1 MIKKWLVLL
10 FIFVGQV
17 VFAADVDVNVDFFVR
32 FNDPYLEGYIV
43 QAMQNNHDLKKTKY
57 KVEQYRQQT
66 KISFGKELP
75 SLRVST
81 DYLGLNLPNY
91 GISSLEGNAF
101 VLPFIASYE
110 PDFFLKN
117 RDKTKSTIK
126 SYEASKQEQKVIY
139 ISLLSDVASGYI
151 NILQYDYLIKSQKC
165 VIKIA
170 EEQLVRAEK
179 MFNQGVIDTTDLNSA
194 KQNLE
199 NQKNTLETLI
209 KQENIIL
216 NNFAV
221 LIGIS
226 PNNINDIK
234 RGKLE
239 SFEYKTQVPNEI
251 KSDVIFSRPDV
262 LKAENELDKAKIDV
276 RIARK
281 ELLPSFN
288 ITGLW
293 AFNTIAP
300 GAFFSWNNSIAI
312 LLAGATFDI
321 FKGGTKVANVRLQ
334 KAKYEELFENY
345 RQVDLNAVKEVN
357 TALCIIK
364 SDTLIDNNL
373 SKELEYQTNKYKSS
387 YKKYERGVISFPEIL
402 SENEKLIN
410 IEQNKARG
418 KTTRLVN
425 YVTLYKAVG
434 GAL

>member
-1 MIKKWLVLL
+1 MIKKLLILL
-10 FIFVGQV
+10 FLFVGQV
-17 VFAADVDVNVDFFVR
+17 VVAADVDVNVDFFDR
-32 FNDPYLEGYIV
+32 FNDSYLSCYIS
-43 QAMQNNHDLKKTKY
+43 QAIQNNHDLKKTKY

-81 DYLGLNLPNY
+81 DYLGLNLPNH
-91 GISSLEGNAF
+91 LNFDVDNNAF
-101 VLPFIASYE
+101 VLPFVVSYE

-126 SYEASKQEQKVIY
+126 SYEAARQEQKAVY
-139 ISLLSDVASGYI
+139 ISLLSDVASNYI
-151 NILQYDYLIKSQKC
+151 NILQYDYLINSQKY
-165 VIKIA
+165 VVKIA
-170 EEQLVRAEK
+170 EEQLLRSEK
-179 MFNQGVIDTTDLNSA
+179 MFRQGVIDTNNLNSV

-199 NQKNTLETLI
+199 TQKNTLETLV
-209 KQENIIL
+209 KQENIVL

-226 PNNINDIK
+226 PNDINDIK
-234 RGKLE
+234 RGRLE
-239 SFEYKTQVPNEI
+239 DFEYISKIPNEI

-262 LKAENELDKAKIDV
+262 LKAERELDKAKIDV
-276 RIARK
+276 RVARK

-300 GAFFSWNNSIAI
+300 GTFFSWNNSIAI

-321 FKGGTKVANVRLQ
+321 FKGGTKIANLRLQ
-334 KAKYEELFENY
+334 KARYEELFENY

-357 TALCIIK
+357 TALCMIK

-373 SKELEYQTNKYKSS
+373 AKDLEYQISKYKSS
-387 YKKYERGVISFPEIL
+387 YKKYERGVISYPEIL

-425 YVTLYKAVG
+425 YITLYKAVG